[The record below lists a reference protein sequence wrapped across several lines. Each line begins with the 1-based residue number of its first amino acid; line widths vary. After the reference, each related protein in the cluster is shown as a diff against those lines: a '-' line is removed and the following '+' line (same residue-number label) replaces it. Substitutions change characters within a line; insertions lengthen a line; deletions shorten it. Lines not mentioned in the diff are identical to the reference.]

1 MRFLKTVWEWFDA
14 RTDASKV
21 IGPIMNHPVPRTGW
35 IYVLGSA
42 TLFALLIQV
51 FTGIALA
58 TAYVSS
64 AGQAFE
70 SLKWITDEAFLG
82 RLLRGMHYYGASAM
96 VLLVGLHMIRTFL
109 TGSYKF
115 PRELNWVVGVILLG
129 LTILMGFTG
138 QLLRWDQNGVW
149 STIVAAEQAGR
160 VPVIGPWLA
169 RLLMGG
175 QTVGGA
181 TLSRFFAYHVFF
193 IPAIIFAMVALHL
206 GLVLRHGISE
216 MPKATNPVDPKT
228 YRAWYE
234 DLLKREGVP
243 FWPDAAWRDAVFG
256 ALVVACVV
264 LLAWYF
270 GPPQLTTPPDPTI
283 IEAYPHPDWY
293 LLWYFAVLALLPHGA
308 ENYVIIGAPLLAGIC
323 LLVLPLVFNSGQ
335 RAPSRRPWAVASI
348 VVIVSMVAVFWM
360 KGERAPWSPDFS
372 NKPLPPSV
380 VHAAS
385 AEVSSGADLFHSK
398 GCEDCHAISGQGGH
412 RGPDL
417 SNVGDRMNAQ
427 QITLRILNGAY
438 NMPAFARSLN
448 PDQLRSIVAF
458 LQTRHMAGQSVL
470 NPPRGGGS

>member
-1 MRFLKTVWEWFDA
+1 MRFLRTAWEWFDA

-21 IGPIMNHPVPRTGW
+21 IGPIMKHPVPPRTGW
-35 IYVLGSA
+35 MYVFGSA
-42 TLFALLIQV
+42 TLFAFLIQV

-64 AGQAFE
+64 AGQAYE
-70 SLKWITDEAFLG
+70 SLKWITDQAFLG
-82 RLLRGMHYYGASAM
+82 RLLRGMHYFGASAM
-96 VLLVGLHMIRTFL
+96 VLLVGIHMIRTFL

-160 VPVIGPWLA
+160 VPVIGPWIA

-193 IPAIIFAMVALHL
+193 IPALIFGMVALHL

-216 MPKATNPVDPKT
+216 RPRASHPVDPKT

-234 DLLKREGVP
+234 NLLHREGVP

-256 ALVVACVV
+256 AFVVACVV
-264 LLAWYF
+264 FLAWYI
-270 GPPQLTTPPDPTI
+270 GPPELTTPPDPTI
-283 IEAYPHPDWY
+283 IEAYPRPDWY
-293 LLWYFAVLALLPHGA
+293 LLWYFAVLAQLPHGA
-308 ENYVIIGAPLLAGIC
+308 EDYVIIGSPLVAGVC
-323 LLVLPLVFNSGQ
+323 LILLPLIFNGGQ

-348 VVIVSMVAVFWM
+348 VVIVSAVGVLWLQ
-360 KGERAPWSPDFS
+360 GERSHWSPDFH
-372 NKPLPPSV
+372 NKPLPPAIV
-380 VHAAS
+380 QAS
-385 AEVSSGADLFHSK
+385 SADITNGAQLFHTR
-398 GCEDCHAISGQGGH
+398 GCEACHAVAEFGGH

-417 SNVGDRMNAQ
+417 THVGDRLTKQ
-427 QITLRILNGAY
+427 QIVLRILNGGY
-438 NMPAFARSLN
+438 NMPAFASSLK
-448 PDQLRSIVAF
+448 PEQVQAITAF
-458 LQTRHMAGQSVL
+458 LESRTMAGHQ
-470 NPPRGGGS
+470 

>member
-1 MRFLKTVWEWFDA
+1 MSYLKKVWEWFDA

-21 IGPIMNHPVPRTGW
+21 IGPILRHPVPPRTGW
-35 IYVLGSA
+35 MYVFGSA
-42 TLFALLIQV
+42 TLFAFLIQV

-64 AGQAFE
+64 AGQAYE
-70 SLKWITDEAFLG
+70 SLRWITDHAFLG
-82 RLLRGMHYYGASAM
+82 RLLRGMHYFGASAM
-96 VLLVGLHMIRTFL
+96 VLLVGIHMIRTFL

-115 PRELNWVVGVILLG
+115 PRELNWVVGVLLLG

-160 VPVIGPWLA
+160 VPFIGHWIA
-169 RLLMGG
+169 RLLLGG

-193 IPAIIFAMVALHL
+193 IPALIFGMVALHL

-216 MPKATNPVDPKT
+216 KPDASHPVNPKT

-234 DLLKREGVP
+234 GMLHREGVP

-256 ALVVACVV
+256 AFVVACVV
-264 LLAWYF
+264 FLAWHF

-283 IEAYPHPDWY
+283 IEAYPRPDWY
-293 LLWYFAVLALLPHGA
+293 LLWYFAVLAQLPHGS
-308 ENYVIIGAPLLAGIC
+308 EDYVIVGAPLVAGVC

-335 RAPSRRPWAVASI
+335 RAPSRRPWAIVSI
-348 VVIVSMVAVFWM
+348 VVIVSAVGVLWLE
-360 KGERAPWSPDFS
+360 GERSPWSPDFT

-385 AEVSSGADLFHSK
+385 NEMADGAELFHTK
-398 GCEDCHAISGQGGH
+398 GCENCHAISGYGGH

-417 SNVGDRMNAQ
+417 TTVGSRLTDQ

-438 NMPAFARSLN
+438 NMPAFARSLK
-448 PDQLRSIVAF
+448 PQEVKALVTF
-458 LQTRHMAGQSVL
+458 LESRKVTEENAEPA
-470 NPPRGGGS
+470 N

>member
-1 MRFLKTVWEWFDA
+1 MRFLRTAWAWFDA
-14 RTDASKV
+14 RTDTSKT
-21 IGPIMNHPVPRTGW
+21 IGPILKHPVPRTGW
-35 IYVLGSA
+35 MYVFGSA
-42 TLFALLIQV
+42 TFFAFLIQV

-64 AGQAFE
+64 AGSAYD
-70 SLKWITDEAFLG
+70 SLQWITHQALAG
-82 RLLRGMHYYGASAM
+82 RLLRGMHYFGASAM

-115 PRELNWVVGVILLG
+115 PRELNWVAGVVLLG

-193 IPAIIFAMVALHL
+193 IPAVIFAMVGLHL
-206 GLVLRHGISE
+206 SLVLRHGISE
-216 MPKATNPVDPKT
+216 MPSASRPVDPKT

-234 DLLKREGVP
+234 NMLKREGVP

-256 ALVVACVV
+256 VFVIACVV
-264 LLAWYF
+264 LFAWLF
-270 GPPQLTTPPDPTI
+270 GPPELTKPPDPTL
-283 IEAYPHPDWY
+283 IEAYPRPDWY
-293 LLWYFAVLALLPHGA
+293 LMWYFSVLAQLPHGA
-308 ENYVIIGAPLLAGIC
+308 ENYVIVGAPVLAGFC
-323 LLVLPLVFNSGQ
+323 LLILPLIFSKGQ

-348 VVIVSMVAVFWM
+348 FIIVLGVCVFWLQ
-360 KGERAPWSPDFS
+360 GIRSPWSPDFS
-372 NKPLPPSV
+372 AKPLPASV
-380 VHAAS
+380 VHAANS
-385 AEVSSGADLFHSK
+385 EVADGAMLFETK
-398 GCEDCHAISGQGGH
+398 GCEYCHAVSGFGGQ

-417 SNVGDRMNAQ
+417 TLVGERLTRE
-427 QITLRILNGAY
+427 QIVLRILNGGY
-438 NMPAFARSLN
+438 NMPAFASSLT
-448 PDQLRSIVAF
+448 PDEVTALTAF
-458 LQTRHMAGQSVL
+458 LQSRAQEPL
-470 NPPRGGGS
+470 KP

>member
-1 MRFLKTVWEWFDA
+1 MSWPRKVWEWFDA

-21 IGPIMNHPVPRTGW
+21 IGPIMKHPVPPRTGW
-35 IYVLGSA
+35 MYVFGSA
-42 TLFALLIQV
+42 TLFAFLIQV

-64 AGQAFE
+64 AGQAYD
-70 SLKWITDEAFLG
+70 SLKWITDQAFLG
-82 RLLRGMHYYGASAM
+82 RLLRGMHYFGASAM
-96 VLLVGLHMIRTFL
+96 VLLVGIHMIRTFL

-160 VPVIGPWLA
+160 VPIIGHWIA

-193 IPAIIFAMVALHL
+193 IPAMIFAMVALHL

-216 MPKATNPVDPKT
+216 KPRASHPVDPKT

-234 DLLKREGVP
+234 NLLHREGVP

-256 ALVVACVV
+256 VVVIACVV
-264 LLAWYF
+264 FLAWRF
-270 GPPQLTTPPDPTI
+270 GPPELTKPPDPTI
-283 IEAYPHPDWY
+283 IEAYPRPDWY
-293 LLWYFAVLALLPHGA
+293 LLWYFAVLAQLPHGT
-308 ENYVIIGAPLLAGIC
+308 EDYVIVGFPVLAGFC
-323 LLVLPLVFNSGQ
+323 LLILPLIFNRGQ

-348 VVIVSMVAVFWM
+348 VVIISAVGVLWAQ
-360 KGERAPWSPDFS
+360 GERSAWSPDFH
-372 NKPLPPSV
+372 NKPLQASV
-380 VHAAS
+380 VNSS
-385 AEVSSGADLFHSK
+385 APEIINGAQLFHTR
-398 GCEDCHAISGQGGH
+398 GCENCHRIGGQGGN

-417 SNVGDRMNAQ
+417 SSVGDRLTKQ

-438 NMPAFARSLN
+438 NMPAFASSLK
-448 PDQLRSIVAF
+448 PDQVQALVTFLESRTVA
-458 LQTRHMAGQSVL
+458 R
-470 NPPRGGGS
+470 RGEQ